1 MKAELHQSVID
12 GIDVVTITGRLTA
25 AEVPE
30 VRQTLA
36 ATLEQGEALLVLDL
50 TDLGFVDSSALSTFI
65 SALKHARSRNGD
77 VALAGLTPAVRALI
91 ELTGLHQV
99 FGIYDDATAAAA
111 GLRRDST
118 SGKN

>member
-36 ATLEQGEALLVLDL
+36 TTLEQGDALLILDL
-50 TDLGFVDSSALSTFI
+50 TDLAFVDSSGLSTFI
-65 SALKHARSRNGD
+65 SALKRARSQNGD

-91 ELTGLHQV
+91 ELTRLHQV
-99 FGIYDDATAAAA
+99 FGIYDDAASAAI
-111 GLRRDST
+111 GLRQDISSR
-118 SGKN
+118 KN